1 LTLPFLVLSGK
12 FEHCS
17 IEPSRWVICHGEPGK
32 EKKKEK
38 KEPSV
43 P

>member
-1 LTLPFLVLSGK
+1 LSHQDGLPLQ
-12 FEHCS
+12 
-17 IEPSRWVICHGEPGK
+17 VICHGEPGK
-32 EKKKEK
+32 KEKKKKKEE

>member
-1 LTLPFLVLSGK
+1 LSHQDGLPLQ
-12 FEHCS
+12 
-17 IEPSRWVICHGEPGK
+17 VICHGEPGK
-32 EKKKEK
+32 KEKKKKEE